1 VGDRGNF
8 SVYRCG
14 NVDENES
21 HKYSVANLQLAT
33 GNFREE
39 NRSQHMHHGRIW
51 MVAAEH
57 EETDLADK
65 IASLLQ
71 GPVAR
76 VAFGHW
82 KRRELP
88 SGTPELILFD
98 LRDEGSWAQAAE
110 WATQNRCTEL
120 ISVPWI
126 GITADCVPLQVAI
139 DADKSFSAFIRW
151 PFQAEEFERVA
162 RMARKR
168 LVTRGYT
175 RGSENRFIAGST
187 RRFRTFEPALFPV
200 LENLEVA
207 ALADFTILLIAETG
221 TGKTTLAQIIHEN
234 SPRRDSRFITVACAS
249 LPRELIESELFGHVK
264 GAFTGADRN
273 KEGKFDAA
281 RGGTILLDEIDALEP
296 AQQAKLLR
304 VLETGEYEP
313 VGSNETRKTTA
324 RCIVASNVCL
334 EKLVRE
340 GRFRQDLFYRLHQLK
355 FEIPPLRQRPRDIVP
370 LAVEIIEEV
379 AREGNL
385 RIRGLDPALVDAL
398 LSYHWPGNIRE
409 LRNELRRCALF
420 ARDGIVRTNSLSESI
435 NQAVAKACSQANEF
449 EVRSALAGSIALS
462 EQQAIENMLRSQNN
476 NRAATARALG
486 ISRVTLY
493 NKLRRYG
500 IGGAKPDKE

>member
-1 VGDRGNF
+1 
-8 SVYRCG
+8 
-14 NVDENES
+14 
-21 HKYSVANLQLAT
+21 
-33 GNFREE
+33 
-39 NRSQHMHHGRIW
+39 MHHGRIW

-57 EETDLADK
+57 ERSDLADS
-65 IASLLQ
+65 IERELACDL
-71 GPVAR
+71 AR
-76 VAFGHW
+76 VSVNHW
-82 KRRELP
+82 KRRDLP
-88 SGTPELILFD
+88 VGTPDLILFD
-98 LRDEGSWAQAAE
+98 LCDEQSWAQATE
-110 WATQNRCTEL
+110 WARQNRCTEL
-120 ISVPWI
+120 VSVPWI
-126 GITADCVPLQVAI
+126 GVTPDCVPLSAAI
-139 DADKSFSAFIRW
+139 DADKTFAGFVRW
-151 PFQAEEFERVA
+151 PFDEATFERTVGL
-162 RMARKR
+162 ARKR
-168 LVTRGYT
+168 LVAAGYT
-175 RGSENRFIAGST
+175 KAAESRSFFGTT
-187 RRFRTFEPALFPV
+187 RRFRTFEPSLFPV

-207 ALADFTILLIAETG
+207 SQAEFTVLLIAETG

-234 SPRRDSRFITVACAS
+234 SQRRAARFVTVACAS

-304 VLETGEYEP
+304 VLETGEFEP
-313 VGSNETRKTTA
+313 VGSNETRKISC

-355 FEIPPLRQRPRDIVP
+355 FEIPPLRQRQRDIVP

-379 AREGNL
+379 AREGGMK
-385 RIRGLDPALVDAL
+385 IRGLDPALIDAL
-398 LSYHWPGNIRE
+398 LTYSWPGNIRE

-420 ARDGIVRTNSLSESI
+420 ARDGIVRTTSLSETI
-435 NQAVAKACSQANEF
+435 AAAVAKACSQANEY
-449 EVRSALAGSIALS
+449 EIRSALAGSIALS
-462 EQQAIENMLRSQNN
+462 EQQAIENMLRTQNN

-500 IGGAKPDKE
+500 IGGNKPAKE